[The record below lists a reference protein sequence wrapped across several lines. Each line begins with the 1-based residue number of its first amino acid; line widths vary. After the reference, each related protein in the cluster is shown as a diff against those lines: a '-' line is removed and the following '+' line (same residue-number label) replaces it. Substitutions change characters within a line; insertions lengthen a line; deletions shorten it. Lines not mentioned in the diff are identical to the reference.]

1 MTSPFAEVAINLP
14 PVRGTFHYHLPLEL
28 TGRTRP
34 GHLVIV
40 PFGPRRVQGIVVANP
55 IEPAVQD
62 TRPVESLVDPDPV
75 LTPAQLELARW
86 LQREH
91 SASLIDCL
99 TLMLPPGLSQQA
111 DSLYRLSGAP
121 ATAQTSTEGRL
132 LSLLSERGALRGRQI
147 ERALPRTSWRRAAD
161 KLVRSGGVS
170 RESVLAPPGVNPRFA
185 RSVRLATAPG
195 GTHSTLPRLGK
206 QGSQAAAR
214 RQRLLALLAAEGKA
228 VDIAWVYA
236 EARATPADVRTLV
249 DRGLVEIVE
258 REDWRDPLA
267 DLDFVPSDPP
277 SLTQD
282 QTLAWGEIS
291 ARLALSGSG
300 TSSAILLQGV
310 TGSGKTELY
319 LRAVAEVLSWGKSAI
334 VLVPEISLTPQTV
347 RRFSERFP
355 GLVGLMHS
363 RLSPGERFDTWRR
376 CRSGAIRVVVGPR
389 SALFAPLAGLGLIV
403 LDEEHDES
411 YKEASAPPRHHT
423 RDTALAYAR
432 ILNVLCLLGSA
443 TPDLVTSYRADRGE
457 IHRVR
462 LERRILG
469 HQQRLADQA
478 GRLHLTRRYRP
489 SEGKA
494 ETIDLPP
501 VEIVDMRVELRAGN
515 RSLFSRSLTRA
526 LAQVLD
532 SNQQAILFLNRRGTA
547 THVFCRDCGWTAD
560 CPRCENP
567 LTFHR
572 PAERL
577 LCHHCG
583 YSRQMPE
590 RCPRCGGV
598 RVRQFGAGT
607 QQVQAELEARFPA
620 ARALRW
626 DRDTAAKEQAS
637 TLLAHFSAHRAD
649 VLIGTQMVAKGL
661 DLPLVTLV
669 GVVSADTGLNLPD
682 YRAAERTFQVLTQVA
697 GRAGR
702 GLLGGRVI
710 IQTYQPEHFAIQ
722 AAAHHDFEAF
732 SVEELG
738 NRRALGYPPFRRLAR
753 LVLQHT
759 SSEGAEREAK
769 RMGNMLRARIARQ
782 GVPVDLIGPVP
793 CFYSRLRSFYRWQV
807 IVRAADPRPFIPE
820 TLPEGWSLDIDPVSL
835 L

>member
-14 PVRGTFHYHLPLEL
+14 PVRGTFHYHLPIEL
-28 TGRTRP
+28 TGRTLP

-55 IEPAVQD
+55 VEPAVQD
-62 TRPVESLVDPDPV
+62 TRPVEALVDPDPV
-75 LTPAQLELARW
+75 LTPAQLELAHW

-111 DSLYRLSGAP
+111 DSLYRLSGEA
-121 ATAQTSTEGRL
+121 ATPQNSTEGRL
-132 LSLLSERGALRGRQI
+132 LSLLALRGALRGRQI

-161 KLVRSGGVS
+161 HLVRRGGLS
-170 RESVLAPPGVNPRFA
+170 RESVLAQPGVRPRLA
-185 RSVRLATAPG
+185 RSVRLAVAPEG
-195 GTHSTLPRLGK
+195 ARSALPVG
-206 QGSQAAAR
+206 QGESQAAAR
-214 RQRLLALLAAEGKA
+214 RRRVVELLAAEGRA
-228 VDIAWVYA
+228 VEIAWVYA
-236 EARATPADVRTLV
+236 EARATAADVRSLV
-249 DRGLVEIVE
+249 ERGMVEIVE
-258 REDWRDPLA
+258 RENWRDPLA

-277 SLTQD
+277 SLTRD
-282 QTLAWGEIS
+282 QSLAWAEIS
-291 ARLALSGSG
+291 ARLAPSASGASTG
-300 TSSAILLQGV
+300 ILLHGV

-319 LRAVAEVLSWGKSAI
+319 LRAVAEVLSHGKSAV

-376 CRSGAIRVVVGPR
+376 CRTGAIRVVVGPR
-389 SALFAPLAGLGLIV
+389 SALFAPLADLGLIV
-403 LDEEHDES
+403 VDEEHDES
-411 YKEASAPPRHHT
+411 YKEATSPPRHHS

-432 ILNVLCLLGSA
+432 ILDVLCLLGSA

-462 LERRILG
+462 LDRRILG

-489 SEGKA
+489 SEGQA
-494 ETIDLPP
+494 EAIDLPP
-501 VEIVDMRVELRAGN
+501 VEVVDMRVELRAGN
-515 RSLFSRSLTRA
+515 RSLFSRSLTQA
-526 LAQVLD
+526 LTQVLD

-547 THVFCRDCGWTAD
+547 THVFCRDCGWTAT
-560 CPRCENP
+560 CARCENP

-572 PAERL
+572 PADRL

-583 YSRQMPE
+583 YTRKMPE
-590 RCPRCGGV
+590 RCPQCGGV

-626 DRDTAAKEQAS
+626 DRDTAAVEEAS

-710 IQTYQPEHFAIQ
+710 LQTYQPEHFAIQ
-722 AAAHHDFEAF
+722 AAARHDFEAF

-738 NRRALGYPPFRRLAR
+738 HRRALGYPPYRRLAR

-769 RMGNMLRARIARQ
+769 RMGNVLRVRIARQ
-782 GVPVDLIGPVP
+782 DVPADLIGPVP
-793 CFYSRLRSFYRWQV
+793 CFYGRLRSFYRWQV
-807 IVRAADPRPFIPE
+807 VVRAADPRPFVPE
-820 TLPEGWSLDIDPVSL
+820 PLPEGWSLDIDPVSL